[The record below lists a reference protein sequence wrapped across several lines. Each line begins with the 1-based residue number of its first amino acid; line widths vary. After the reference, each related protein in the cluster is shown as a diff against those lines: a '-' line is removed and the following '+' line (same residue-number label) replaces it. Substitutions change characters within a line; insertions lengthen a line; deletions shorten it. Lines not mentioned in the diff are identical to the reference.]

1 MEGTTAAELSSPEMR
16 DNCAAAD
23 GSSHVVPL
31 SSTRKQKRLHQTTR
45 KVSTSKCEQ
54 RNGTAEQEEN
64 KMRDGQQ
71 QQSTPL
77 LASSRHRSGQGI
89 YKGKKE
95 LGTFSRTD
103 KRITRIRAP
112 FLGGSPIPDPPRRR
126 KPPKPVR
133 RRSTE
138 ARLDSGSAAACA
150 STDDATNRGRPYHG
164 ADTGLEMRAKATSL
178 PSPSPSRLPRRRRHG
193 PEVGDDGDNYS
204 CAHHV
209 PTHWSALLPQ
219 R

>member
-138 ARLDSGSAAACA
+138 ARLDSGSAAPCA
-150 STDDATNRGRPYHG
+150 GR
-164 ADTGLEMRAKATSL
+164 TTL
-178 PSPSPSRLPRRRRHG
+178 PIAAARITERTPASRCARKQHPFPPPPRRGSRGGDGMG
-193 PEVGDDGDNYS
+193 P
-204 CAHHV
+204 
-209 PTHWSALLPQ
+209 